1 MTALHRA
8 AYCGHLSVVQTL
20 LRYKADAGLKDS
32 DGHTP
37 LHKASSEQCLYYKIT
52 LLFNYRQQQEVIT
65 VVAEVLVTALPS
77 LVGMSDERGQLPA
90 NLVKEFTS
98 QWKQLLELN
107 IQLLVFLFNSY
118 TPKKSYKLSVMLTRK
133 LTKNAHTVNL
143 IVAVPNVHIP

>member
-1 MTALHRA
+1 MITLFTSLLQHYAARGGHQEVCECLISSGANVNSQTPGGVTALHRA

-65 VVAEVLVTALPS
+65 V
-77 LVGMSDERGQLPA
+77 
-90 NLVKEFTS
+90 
-98 QWKQLLELN
+98 
-107 IQLLVFLFNSY
+107 
-118 TPKKSYKLSVMLTRK
+118 
-133 LTKNAHTVNL
+133 
-143 IVAVPNVHIP
+143 